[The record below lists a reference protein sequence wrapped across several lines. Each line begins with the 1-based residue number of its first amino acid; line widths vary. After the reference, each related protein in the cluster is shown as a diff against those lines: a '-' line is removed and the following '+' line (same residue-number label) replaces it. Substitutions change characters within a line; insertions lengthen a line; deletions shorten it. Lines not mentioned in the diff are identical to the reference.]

1 MDAPLPFERFM
12 RDALYHP
19 QKGYYSRRIRGVGR
33 RGDFSTWATLDDS
46 LARAIAGWIRGRGIR
61 RVIEVGAGDGSLAR
75 AVLRHL
81 GGWRRVGLRYHI
93 VEVSAPLR
101 ELQRKRLSG
110 CGIVW
115 HESPR
120 EALRGFK
127 GSASIFSNELP
138 DAFPCRVFEKQGGE
152 WLELCVS
159 PSAEGSVETLQPC
172 LLPESTVFGH
182 AFREGCRVEVHESYR
197 RWLEEFSPEWT
208 RGEMLTIDYGDTMPG
223 LYHRRPAGTLRAY
236 IAHQMLAGSAVFEA
250 PGTRDLTADVNF
262 SDLEAWGVALGW
274 QTVSQ
279 GVLGEFFGAWTPGV
293 RPPAGFEGA
302 ATAFRFLEQR
312 VAGAGGSC

>member
-81 GGWRRVGLRYHI
+81 GWWWRLGLRYHI

-236 IAHQMLAGSAVFEA
+236 IAHQMLAGSAE
-250 PGTRDLTADVNF
+250 D
-262 SDLEAWGVALGW
+262 SSS
-274 QTVSQ
+274 QT
-279 GVLGEFFGAWTPGV
+279 
-293 RPPAGFEGA
+293 
-302 ATAFRFLEQR
+302 
-312 VAGAGGSC
+312 